1 MNSAPHTYWIPA
13 NRDAALPVHSYLN
26 EIDYWFRLTGESMP
40 LFLLDSG
47 DAGVELQNAAH
58 IALAREK
65 YPHLAIHH
73 VTLERQQ
80 AVVRELLRLADYP
93 PGLLDWI
100 APHGSNYGAV
110 MNKISLFAAALE
122 STVIHRRDSDTRL
135 QANCPYPLEFE
146 MQSLGGGQRRR
157 AYIAGSGYVG
167 EWNLDLKPFLQVS
180 PDLFSRFWSNMGVD
194 PALHQSIY
202 DWVDGNSRAVYRA
215 DQVDY
220 GNEQGFYM
228 PDAGNMAI
236 RQLHLLFPSLPSN
249 AMSSD
254 YSVFKLAGAFGLPV
268 AYHQRRVVHEYHSGR
283 KSDPMPYIMS
293 LVKYCDLRPVYVAL
307 QRQLKA
313 RVDQGELRLDGNF
326 QDAAAA
332 TLSTLADADLP
343 GRRQA
348 LARFVDGFVGQL
360 YAGEA
365 ADLSRR
371 LDEVLAACRQDYR
384 NHAALIRAWPRLVA
398 TATREGAPL
407 RAMLAEEATQ

>member
-1 MNSAPHTYWIPA
+1 MNSAPHTYWIPT
-13 NRDAALPVHSYLN
+13 NRDAGLPVRSYLN
-26 EIDYWFRLTGESMP
+26 EIDYWFRLTGETMP

-47 DAGVELQNAAH
+47 DADVERRNAGH
-58 IALAREK
+58 VALARAA

-80 AVVRELLRLADYP
+80 AVLGELLRLADYP
-93 PGLLDWI
+93 PAMLDWI
-100 APHGSNYGAV
+100 APRGSNYGAV

-122 STVIHRRDSDTRL
+122 SNVIHRRDSDTRL
-135 QANCPYPLEFE
+135 QENCPYPLEFE
-146 MQSLGGGQRRR
+146 MQSLGGGQGRR

-180 PDLFSRFWSNMGVD
+180 PELFSRFWSDMGVD
-194 PALHQSIY
+194 PSLHQSIY
-202 DWVDGNSRAVYRA
+202 EWVDGNSRALYHA

-220 GNEQGFYM
+220 SNEQGFYM
-228 PDAGNMAI
+228 PDAGNMGI

-249 AMSSD
+249 AMSAD
-254 YSVFKLAGAFGLPV
+254 YSVFKMAGAFGLPV

-283 KSDPMPYIMS
+283 KADPMPYIMS

-313 RVDQGELRLDGNF
+313 RADQGELRLDGNF

-332 TLSTLADADLP
+332 ALSTLADADLP

-348 LARFVDGFVGQL
+348 LARFIDGFIGQL
-360 YAGEA
+360 YPNQAGE
-365 ADLSRR
+365 LSDR
-371 LDEVLAACRQDYR
+371 LDAVLAACRQDYR
-384 NHAALIRAWPRLVA
+384 NHASLIRAWPRLVGA
-398 TATREGAPL
+398 AAREGAQL
-407 RAMLAEEATQ
+407 RAMLAEGAAS